1 MKKKI
6 IATLCAALMLSG
18 VITGCSGSAS
28 SGSQAAASTGTSA
41 NTASGAEGKTTLNV
55 LWWGSQT
62 RHEMTTEMLEKFEEL
77 NPDIDVVMD
86 YSDWDGYWTK
96 LPAQVAGGQ
105 TPDVFQM
112 DYAKLAEYVENGVT
126 ADLSS
131 YIADGSLDMS
141 NVEQNI
147 LDSGTI
153 DGKVYAISTGTNA
166 PALLYRQDIL
176 DELGL
181 SLPMNPTMSEYAEV
195 SKAVY
200 EATGLRISTGT
211 NAPALLYRQD
221 ILDELGLSLPMNPT
235 MSEYAEVS
243 KAVYEAT
250 GLRDTFITDSS
261 AVIFRQHLR
270 NYGLNLYNEDATA
283 LGFDD
288 PKYLVNMWNL
298 ALQAQEEGWGLLPGE
313 ATATTAFDSM
323 VTDAWSRLQ
332 NSNELQAYRE
342 ATGKDIRM
350 VMIPSLDDATTPAS
364 FLKPAMFWC
373 VSADSDVK
381 DAAVRFINFFT
392 NSPECYDIVGIERA
406 VPISSKM
413 REYVAPSLDEI
424 SQEVVE
430 YVDYVSQPEMS
441 SPLMNP
447 DPPEHTKV
455 SELLDQYSEQVRY
468 GEITDLETAAQQ
480 FMDEANAILAAE

>member
-166 PALLYRQDIL
+166 PALLYRQ
-176 DELGL
+176 
-181 SLPMNPTMSEYAEV
+181 
-195 SKAVY
+195 
-200 EATGLRISTGT
+200 
-211 NAPALLYRQD
+211 
-221 ILDELGLSLPMNPT
+221 
-235 MSEYAEVS
+235 
-243 KAVYEAT
+243 
-250 GLRDTFITDSS
+250 
-261 AVIFRQHLR
+261 
-270 NYGLNLYNEDATA
+270 
-283 LGFDD
+283 
-288 PKYLVNMWNL
+288 
-298 ALQAQEEGWGLLPGE
+298 
-313 ATATTAFDSM
+313 
-323 VTDAWSRLQ
+323 
-332 NSNELQAYRE
+332 
-342 ATGKDIRM
+342 
-350 VMIPSLDDATTPAS
+350 
-364 FLKPAMFWC
+364 
-373 VSADSDVK
+373 
-381 DAAVRFINFFT
+381 
-392 NSPECYDIVGIERA
+392 
-406 VPISSKM
+406 
-413 REYVAPSLDEI
+413 
-424 SQEVVE
+424 
-430 YVDYVSQPEMS
+430 
-441 SPLMNP
+441 
-447 DPPEHTKV
+447 EH
-455 SELLDQYSEQVRY
+455 S
-468 GEITDLETAAQQ
+468 G
-480 FMDEANAILAAE
+480 